1 MDEFMNNTIR
11 KVVIDNIKYT
21 FLQKV
26 VKVIHY
32 LLTVWCYFEIIKFF
46 FDTLH
51 ENTIKTQKK
60 LGFIWLFI
68 VSLKIHLITI
78 DESIDKRTVMLSF
91 LSINYFVKLSFVRSF
106 HRYPLVLTISPPL
119 YRDQRWLENKCYIS
133 LPFT

>member
-1 MDEFMNNTIR
+1 MTKLQKSTLSK
-11 KVVIDNIKYT
+11 KVPVKVRELET
-21 FLQKV
+21 GFLQNSHHIKS
-26 VKVIHY
+26 
-32 LLTVWCYFEIIKFF
+32 CFEIIKFF